1 MDAIIT
7 RKYELSFAL
16 RSTESLKEGC
26 LEIAILRSTMFQRT
40 ASEVLSII
48 KRKAKCIRTKRNFIL
63 VAHVSFDNS
72 KVYTIEGREHPNS
85 DAKFKE

>member
-48 KRKAKCIRTKRNFIL
+48 KRKAKCIRTK
-63 VAHVSFDNS
+63 
-72 KVYTIEGREHPNS
+72 
-85 DAKFKE
+85 